1 MTETKAITIS
11 AEITPNPNT
20 LKFKVNKQLVENG
33 AYDFPAKEVSEP
45 SVLATELFE
54 IDGVSGV
61 LISKDFVSVSKRVN
75 IDWTDLVEPVTQT
88 IKMIVGDNE
97 HVIDPEY
104 LTDHT
109 GESNDSETV
118 TKIKEILDNE
128 IRPAV
133 AMDGGDVNFV
143 KFEEGVVY
151 LALQGA
157 CSSCPSA
164 TMTLKM
170 GIEAR
175 LKEECS
181 DIEEVVHI

>member
-20 LKFKVNKQLVENG
+20 LKFKVNKTLVETG
-33 AYDFPAKEVSEP
+33 AYDFPAKEFSE
-45 SVLATELFE
+45 SSILASELFA
-54 IDGVSGV
+54 IDGVSGI

-88 IKMIVGDNE
+88 IKLIVGDNE
-97 HVIDPEY
+97 HIIDPEY
-104 LTDHT
+104 LTEHT
-109 GESNDSETV
+109 GESDDSETV
-118 TKIKEILDNE
+118 KKIKEILENE
-128 IRPAV
+128 IKPAV
-133 AMDGGDVNFV
+133 AMDGGDVNFS
-143 KFEEGVVY
+143 KFEDGIVY

-157 CSSCPSA
+157 CSTCPSA

-175 LKEECS
+175 LKEECP
-181 DIEEVVHI
+181 DIEEVVQI